1 VAELIGIDSN
11 ILLYVEGVGD
21 DEKRIVATDILAEL
35 DYDKVVLANQ
45 VLGEM
50 YWVLI
55 RKSKIS
61 RSLARD
67 RIAMW
72 QKAAKSLPTT
82 HAAFQT
88 ALDLATDH
96 NFQIWDALILAVF
109 AENGCTCLLSE
120 DMQDGFTWR
129 GVEIIN
135 PINPSGVAR
144 LKKLGFIG

>member
-21 DEKRIVATDILAEL
+21 DGKRAVVTDFLAGL
-35 DYDKVVLANQ
+35 DYDKVALANQ
-45 VLGEM
+45 VLGEV

-55 RKSKIS
+55 RKFKIS

-67 RIAMW
+67 RIVMW
-72 QKAAKSLPTT
+72 QQVAKSLPTT
-82 HAAFQT
+82 QAAFQN

-135 PINPSGVAR
+135 PLNPSGLAR
-144 LKKLGFIG
+144 LNKLGFIG